1 MKFRRTL
8 NDKDALRGEALYDP
22 SGGYYIFVEIS
33 GAKVPVIANTSQIAL
48 KGPEELRCYLLSE
61 TRTVHRVNKVRLGS
75 FWED

>member
-1 MKFRRTL
+1 M
-8 NDKDALRGEALYDP
+8 
-22 SGGYYIFVEIS
+22 
-33 GAKVPVIANTSQIAL
+33 PVIANTSQIAL